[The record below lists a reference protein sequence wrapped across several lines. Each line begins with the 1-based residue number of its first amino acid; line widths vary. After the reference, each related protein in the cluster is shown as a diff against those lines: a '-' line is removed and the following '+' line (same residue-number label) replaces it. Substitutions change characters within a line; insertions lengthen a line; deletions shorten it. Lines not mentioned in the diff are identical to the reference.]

1 MDRARLFFQR
11 LLHPPRGMLAFLPP
25 LSFAALIALFSA
37 RSTGS
42 APAYLIYGM
51 SAYSLAIWPGG
62 PTGADKTGPICYD
75 EQQDPAKSRRLP
87 LCRAVSH
94 RPGLSRPCGHLSG
107 YGGQFPL
114 CGLPRRCRSPALERR
129 CYRTTARLLFLL
141 NLPMTGMTVL
151 MARTNSG
158 FSYPG
163 SILYLSALYTFYA
176 VAVSIVDLVKFRRL
190 GNPILFAAKV
200 LNLISAMM
208 SVLGL
213 QTAMISRFS
222 ENGECY
228 RQIMNAITGGVVYG
242 MVLILAAV
250 MLRRSSQFQAEV
262 VVIEQ
267 IGK

>member
-25 LSFAALIALFSA
+25 LSLSALIALFSA

-51 SAYSLAIWPGG
+51 SAYSLAIWLAALPGLTKRVRSAMMNSRILQKAAASPFAG
-62 PTGADKTGPICYD
+62 RYRT
-75 EQQDPAKSRRLP
+75 DPAFRGRVGT
-87 LCRAVSH
+87 C
-94 RPGLSRPCGHLSG
+94 PGMAANFL
-107 YGGQFPL
+107 YA
-114 CGLPRRCRSPALERR
+114 GLPRRCRSPALERR

-190 GNPILFAAKV
+190 GSPILFAAKV

-213 QTAMISRFS
+213 QTSMISRFS

-228 RQIMNAITGGVVYG
+228 RQIMNAITGGAVYG
-242 MVLILAAV
+242 MVLILAAA
-250 MLRRSSQFQAEV
+250 MLRRSSQFQKKV